1 MWSAIMVEDELFD
14 YENKGVGWG
23 VEQGVASEIEVHT
36 DGNEGDGAQFSDGDA
51 TD

>member
-1 MWSAIMVEDELFD
+1 M
-14 YENKGVGWG
+14 
-23 VEQGVASEIEVHT
+23 EQGVASEVEVHT